1 MIGSVGAD
9 GWVRVRWD
17 NGAVNSYRMG
27 REGRYDL
34 ALAPSELQPK
44 AKAKEG
50 EKDETEDSDLSVG
63 ECALPP
69 SLPPSLPPFLSP
81 SLPPC
86 LSVFLLILVTMYK
99 IRAISLYIEQVMYIE
114 AYSN

>member
-69 SLPPSLPPFLSP
+69 SLPPCL
-81 SLPPC
+81 C